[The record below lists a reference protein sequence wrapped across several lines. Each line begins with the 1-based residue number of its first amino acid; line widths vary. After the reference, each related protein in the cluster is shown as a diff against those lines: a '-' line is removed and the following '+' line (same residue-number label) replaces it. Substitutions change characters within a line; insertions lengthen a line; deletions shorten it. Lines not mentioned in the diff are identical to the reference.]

1 MLPLFLN
8 LYFGEMQLL
17 GYTATS
23 SASQMA
29 IGCTAKAASFCRSG
43 KLLVLRGLWFAAFS
57 LIIFFQSQAQATN
70 QWINFNQQYFKVPI
84 SKDGIY
90 RISYADLQAANFPVN
105 SVDPRLI
112 QLFHRGV
119 EQAIFVQGEADAVFN
134 TNDYI
139 EFFGKRNDGT
149 LDKKLYQPASAQL
162 NPYYNLYSDTTAY
175 FLTYRLSLPAAKR
188 MDFFYEGNTANI
200 PQPTHHNEERWLLA
214 TTYYSNG
221 FKQND
226 ELENTFFDQGEG
238 WVGQP
243 IRQNESV
250 DYVINGINNSVPG
263 AGLPQLEMLVVGLDN
278 FQHSG
283 QVLVGSGLRNIATL
297 DFTGYNKQ
305 LISVHLQWSDIAND
319 GTLAVR
325 LSAGAA
331 TNNRLQMAVCYIKVI
346 FPQYFNMAGSTE
358 KFFYISASITNQLNI
373 EIENPATGLRVWD
386 VTDANNVSII
396 GTYAKSGAIGA
407 VVNNTLTSR
416 KIFAA
421 GQVNSV
427 SIKPISFRN
436 LSGRSPSFIIVT
448 NKVLMQPAG
457 GYANPVQA
465 YAAYRASVQGGGY
478 DTLVLTMDQV
488 YNQFNYG
495 ETSALALHEC
505 MNYWIDTA
513 DPKFLFL
520 IGKGR
525 DINGFSAYQRKTPPV
540 GDIKDL
546 VPSAGLPASDIAYT
560 AGLSAAS
567 SYPKIATGRLPAT
580 QAVQV
585 ANYLNK
591 VKETE
596 STPVATPWK
605 KNGLHL
611 SGGIQPTELPLF
623 RSYVDGF
630 KQIAIKDF
638 WGASITTIGKR
649 DPNPVQL
656 INVADQ
662 VNKGVNLITFFG
674 HSSPGTI
681 DIDIGFA
688 SDPILGYNNAGK
700 YPVFLINGCNVGS
713 FFLNG
718 TLFGE
723 DWVLAPNKGARN
735 FIAHSSFGF
744 ANTLKA
750 YSDLF
755 YRVGFAD
762 SVFIQRGV
770 GEVQQE
776 VAKRYLNLYGNSI
789 SSITQVQQMI
799 LLGDPALKLFGT
811 SKPDFAVEN
820 NSVTLQSL
828 DGTPVTALSQ
838 VFALKIIVKNTGA
851 TTSKKLPVRVLRT
864 FSDNSTV
871 AYDSVFASP
880 LNQDTVLFRIRRDSR
895 GGGQNTFTVTLDQGT
910 TIAET
915 SKLNNATV
923 LSVLIPSNATK
934 NLFPTPY
941 SIVATTSVNFLFQ
954 STNLLGNKRDFRFEL
969 DTAASFNS
977 PLLKQQTISAKVLA
991 KTLLNLSLRDSTTYY
1006 WRTRLDKPSAIE
1018 SAEWNTTSF
1027 TYIKNGSEGWG
1038 QFQFPQLVDNPVA
1051 GILKDAQNR
1060 KLKYLETVLPVAIT
1074 TYGSGYAA
1082 GPTSPSVK
1090 INNIEYNLATQGQ
1103 PCRTNTI
1110 NILAFDKTTGVPYA
1124 GIPFNFQDPRTCGRE
1139 PQVINS
1145 FTLAEIET
1153 GLGDDLIA
1161 AISNIKQSD
1170 SVVLFSIGDA
1180 SYSAWSTDLKSKL
1193 TELGISFSQVSSL
1206 QEGEPLVIFGK
1217 KNATAGTAKI
1227 LRASNMP
1234 ANQQLLQVNS
1244 QISARFSSGTIKS
1257 PLIGPANKWFNFF
1270 NKITQLQTSD
1280 QFYYKIYGV
1289 DLRGNESLLMDN
1301 IVATTSLSSIDAVQF
1316 PYLRL
1321 ELHLQDVV
1329 NLTPAQLKNW
1339 LVAYESVAE
1348 GILVYRGT
1356 TTPVSVQE
1364 GQSVD
1369 LPFAFVNLSGKN
1381 FKSALTVESEVIPQS
1396 TGTSKKST
1404 TTINPPTPNDST
1416 KFVVTLETRGKVGWN
1431 DVSVFVNPRILP
1443 ELYFENNALLL
1454 SNFLQVIPDKT
1465 PPVLTVQI
1473 DGRVILNNDYVSPN
1487 PRIEI
1492 SVKDENHFMLKTD
1505 TVGVTLFLK
1514 QDCPTCNY
1522 QPIYF
1527 SRPDVNWQPATQQ
1540 SNFVVNFNPQNL
1552 VPGDY
1557 VLRAQA
1563 QDATGNKAGVKPYE
1577 IAFRVR
1583 DTNLLTLRSVYPNPS
1598 RAKFYFNFLLIG
1610 NELPSTFSLQIYTL
1624 SGKCIQN
1631 FTANE
1636 MDLFHIGTN
1645 ELTWEA
1651 TDEEGNALPSG
1662 IYIYKFSV
1670 STSTNSAV
1678 QQGKLVV
1685 TK

>member
-1 MLPLFLN
+1 M
-8 LYFGEMQLL
+8 
-17 GYTATS
+17 
-23 SASQMA
+23 
-29 IGCTAKAASFCRSG
+29 
-43 KLLVLRGLWFAAFS
+43 
-57 LIIFFQSQAQATN
+57 
-70 QWINFNQQYFKVPI
+70 
-84 SKDGIY
+84 
-90 RISYADLQAANFPVN
+90 
-105 SVDPRLI
+105 
-112 QLFHRGV
+112 
-119 EQAIFVQGEADAVFN
+119 
-134 TNDYI
+134 
-139 EFFGKRNDGT
+139 
-149 LDKKLYQPASAQL
+149 
-162 NPYYNLYSDTTAY
+162 
-175 FLTYRLSLPAAKR
+175 
-188 MDFFYEGNTANI
+188 
-200 PQPTHHNEERWLLA
+200 
-214 TTYYSNG
+214 
-221 FKQND
+221 
-226 ELENTFFDQGEG
+226 
-238 WVGQP
+238 
-243 IRQNESV
+243 
-250 DYVINGINNSVPG
+250 
-263 AGLPQLEMLVVGLDN
+263 
-278 FQHSG
+278 
-283 QVLVGSGLRNIATL
+283 
-297 DFTGYNKQ
+297 
-305 LISVHLQWSDIAND
+305 
-319 GTLAVR
+319 
-325 LSAGAA
+325 
-331 TNNRLQMAVCYIKVI
+331 
-346 FPQYFNMAGSTE
+346 
-358 KFFYISASITNQLNI
+358 
-373 EIENPATGLRVWD
+373 
-386 VTDANNVSII
+386 
-396 GTYAKSGAIGA
+396 
-407 VVNNTLTSR
+407 NNTLTAK

-421 GQVNSV
+421 SQVNSV

-436 LSGRSPSFIIVT
+436 LSGRSPSFIIIT
-448 NKVLMQPAG
+448 HKVLMQPAG

-495 ETSALALHEC
+495 ETSALALYEC

-513 DPKFLFL
+513 NPKFLFL

-540 GDIKDL
+540 GDINDL
-546 VPSAGLPASDIAYT
+546 VPSAGMPASDIAYT
-560 AGLSAAS
+560 AGLSS
-567 SYPKIATGRLPAT
+567 TSFYPKIATGRLPAT
-580 QAVQV
+580 QAAQV

-591 VKETE
+591 VKEIE
-596 STPVATPWK
+596 SAPVAAAWK

-611 SGGIQPTELPLF
+611 SGGIQPIELPLF

-638 WGASITTIGKR
+638 WGASVTTIGKR

-662 VNKGVNLITFFG
+662 INKGVNLITFFG

-688 SDPILGYNNAGK
+688 SDPVLGYNNAGK

-723 DWVLAPNKGARN
+723 DWILSANKGARN

-755 YRVGFAD
+755 YQVGFAD

-776 VAKRYLNLYGNSI
+776 VAKRYLNLYGNSM

-799 LLGDPALKLFGT
+799 MLGDPALKLFGT
-811 SKPDFAVEN
+811 SKPDFSIGN

-838 VFALKIIVKNTGA
+838 VFALKIIIKNTGA

-895 GGGQNTFTVTLDQGT
+895 GGGQNTFTVTLDQGN

-915 SKLNNATV
+915 SKLNNSTV
-923 LSVLIPSNATK
+923 FTVLIPSNATK

-954 STNLLGNKRDFRFEL
+954 STNLLGDKRDFRFEL
-969 DTAASFNS
+969 DTVASFNS
-977 PLLKQQTISAKVLA
+977 PLLKQQTINAKVLA
-991 KTLLNLSLRDSTTYY
+991 KTLLNLPLRDSTTYY
-1006 WRTRLDKPSAIE
+1006 WRTRLDKPTASE
-1018 SAEWNTTSF
+1018 SAEWNTSSF

-1038 QFQFPQLVDNPVA
+1038 QFQFPQLADNPVA

-1074 TYGSGYAA
+1074 TYGSGYAVGA
-1082 GPTSPSVK
+1082 TTPSVK

-1145 FTLAEIET
+1145 YTLAEMET
-1153 GLGDDLIA
+1153 GLDDDLIA
-1161 AISNIKQSD
+1161 TISNIKQSD

-1180 SYSAWSTDLKSKL
+1180 SYSAWSVNLKNKL
-1193 TELGISFSQVSSL
+1193 AELGIGFSQISSL
-1206 QEGEPLVIFGK
+1206 QEGEPLVIFGR

-1227 LRASNMP
+1227 FRALNAP
-1234 ANQQLLQVNS
+1234 ANQQLLQVSS
-1244 QISARFSSGTIKS
+1244 QISARFSSGTIQS

-1270 NKITQLQTSD
+1270 NQVSHLQTSD
-1280 QFYYKIYGV
+1280 QFYTKVYGV
-1289 DLRGNESLLMDN
+1289 DLYGNERLLLDN
-1301 IVATTSLSSIDAVQF
+1301 IVTTVSLSTIDAVQF

-1321 ELHLQDVV
+1321 ELNMQDAV
-1329 NLTPAQLKNW
+1329 NLTPVQLKNW
-1339 LVAYESVAE
+1339 LVTYESVAE
-1348 GILVYRGT
+1348 GILVYRGDA
-1356 TTPVSVQE
+1356 TPVSVQE

-1369 LPFAFVNLSGKN
+1369 LPFAFVNLSSKN
-1381 FKSALTVESEVIPQS
+1381 FKSPLTVQSEVISQS
-1396 TGTSKKST
+1396 TSASKKSIT
-1404 TTINPPTPNDST
+1404 SINPPTPNDST
-1416 KFVVTLETRGKVGWN
+1416 KFMITLETRGKVGRN
-1431 DVSVFVNPRILP
+1431 DVAVFVNPRIVP
-1443 ELYFENNALLL
+1443 ELHFENNALLL
-1454 SNFLQVIPDKT
+1454 SDFLQVMQDKT
-1465 PPVLTVQI
+1465 APVLMVQI
-1473 DGRVILNNDYVSPN
+1473 DGRIILNNDYVSPN

-1492 SVKDENHFMLKTD
+1492 SVKDENQFFFKTD

-1514 QDCPTCNY
+1514 QDCQACNY

-1527 SRPDVNWQPATQQ
+1527 SRPDVTWLPATRQ
-1540 SNFVVNFNPQNL
+1540 SDFIVNFNPQNL

-1563 QDATGNKAGVKPYE
+1563 QDATGNKAGATPYE

-1583 DTNLLTLRSVYPNPS
+1583 DTHLLTLRSVYPNPS
-1598 RAKFYFNFLLIG
+1598 RGKFYFNFLLIG
-1610 NELPSTFSLQIYTL
+1610 NELPTAFSLQVYTL

-1631 FTANE
+1631 FTSSE
-1636 MDLFHIGTN
+1636 IDLFHIGTN
-1645 ELTWEA
+1645 ELTWEG

-1662 IYIYKFSV
+1662 VYVYKFSV
-1670 STSTNSAV
+1670 STPTTSAV
-1678 QQGKLVV
+1678 QQGKLIVIR
-1685 TK
+1685 